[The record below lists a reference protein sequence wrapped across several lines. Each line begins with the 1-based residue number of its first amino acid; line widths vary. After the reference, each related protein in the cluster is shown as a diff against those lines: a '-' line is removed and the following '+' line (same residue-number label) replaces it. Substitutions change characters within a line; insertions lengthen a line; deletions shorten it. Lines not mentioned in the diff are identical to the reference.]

1 MVNAFERADRV
12 GADGSVGVG
21 VSMGVPV
28 TVAGGPAPT
37 SVHVAPP
44 LRFTVCSAAEL
55 TARTWTAYVVSF
67 ARSLMV

>member
-1 MVNAFERADRV
+1 MVTVAV
-12 GADGSVGVG
+12 GDEVAVVVGGGGGAV
-21 VSMGVPV
+21 GVPV